1 MILCEF
7 SEIIKN
13 IFSTE
18 HLGWLVLEKVL
29 FDFCFSIILAY
40 SKEFGISMQ
49 QNKIRLLEVREER
62 LAVTFP
68 FTLDSVIMDLS
79 DSNDLLP
86 DLERLAW
93 DSLVQPANN
102 LAKFI

>member
-1 MILCEF
+1 M
-7 SEIIKN
+7 
-13 IFSTE
+13 
-18 HLGWLVLEKVL
+18 
-29 FDFCFSIILAY
+29 AY

-68 FTLDSVIMDLS
+68 FTLDSAIMDLS

-86 DLERLAW
+86 DLERLA
-93 DSLVQPANN
+93 
-102 LAKFI
+102 